1 MKTLKITRKLRY
13 YLKKPLGRLIPLE
26 HMGNIELLKEVLKKE
41 KPVKLISVGDI
52 VTDSLIK
59 NNIEPDLYIVDGRT
73 LRGEFNSQPA
83 RACSIKVINPPGTI
97 NSSVWMVIGSCL
109 EKEDKIGIFVEGE
122 EDLLVLPSV
131 ILAPLGA
138 VVIYGQPNKGVVIVK
153 VDQEIKNKVQKILCL
168 MEEVVN
174 GQGF

>member
-1 MKTLKITRKLRY
+1 MKTLKITRRLRY
-13 YLKKPLGRLIPLE
+13 YLKKPLGRLILLE
-26 HMGNIELLKEVLKKE
+26 HMDNIEPLKDVLKKE
-41 KPVKLISVGDI
+41 KPVKLISIGDI

-59 NNIEPDLYIVDGRT
+59 NNITPDLYIVDGRT

-83 RACSIKVINPPGTI
+83 RTCSIKVINPPGTI
-97 NSSVWMVIGSCL
+97 DSSVWGVIRSCL
-109 EKEDKIGIFVEGE
+109 EKEDKIGVLVEGE

-131 ILAPLGA
+131 ILAPLGS

-153 VDQEIKNKVQKILCL
+153 VDQEMKNRVQKILCL
-168 MEEVVN
+168 MEDAVN